1 MKKDEFLK
9 ELEKINIT
17 LTENQIL
24 KLAKFY
30 ELLVIWNEKINLTTI
45 LKEEDVYLKH
55 FYDSLTLIKVI
66 DLNKELTL
74 LDVGTGAGFPGI
86 VLKIVFPNL
95 KITLLDSMNKRISY
109 LNEIIKELDL
119 KDIDTVC
126 SRAEDYALKNREK
139 YDIVVCR
146 AVAHLEILVEITL
159 PLVKV
164 NGYFIAMKSNANE
177 EIALARKKILVLNS
191 KIIEILSFKLPFE
204 NSVRTLIKIKKFKK
218 NNLKYNKKKEKIKK
232 ENLKNIQ
239 NQRKLE
245 KK

>member
-24 KLAKFY
+24 KLEKFY
-30 ELLVIWNEKINLTTI
+30 ELLIIWNQKINLTTI

-55 FYDSLTLIKVI
+55 FYDSLSLIKVI

-177 EIALARKKILVLNS
+177 EIALARKKIFALNS

-204 NSVRTLIKIKKFKK
+204 NSIRTLIKIQKFKK
-218 NNLKYNKKKEKIKK
+218 TDLKYPRKYDKIKK

>member
-24 KLAKFY
+24 KLEKFY
-30 ELLVIWNEKINLTTI
+30 ELLIIWNQKINLTTI

-177 EIALARKKILVLNS
+177 EIALARKKIIVLDS

-204 NSVRTLIKIKKFKK
+204 NSIRTLIKIQKFKK
-218 NNLKYNKKKEKIKK
+218 TDLKYPRKYDKIKK

>member
-24 KLAKFY
+24 KLEKFY

-204 NSVRTLIKIKKFKK
+204 NSIRTLIKIQKFKK
-218 NNLKYNKKKEKIKK
+218 TDLKYPRKYDKIKK
-232 ENLKNIQ
+232 ENLKNIK
-239 NQRKLE
+239 NKE
-245 KK
+245 N

>member
-24 KLAKFY
+24 KLEKFY
-30 ELLVIWNEKINLTTI
+30 ELLIIWNQKINLTTI

-204 NSVRTLIKIKKFKK
+204 NSIRNLIKIQKFKK
-218 NNLKYNKKKEKIKK
+218 TDLKYPRKYDKIKK

>member
-9 ELEKINIT
+9 ELEKINII
-17 LTENQIL
+17 LTERQIL
-24 KLAKFY
+24 KLEKFY
-30 ELLVIWNEKINLTTI
+30 ELLIIWNQKINLTTI

-55 FYDSLTLIKVI
+55 FYDSLSLIKVI

-177 EIALARKKILVLNS
+177 EILLARKKILALNS

-204 NSVRTLIKIKKFKK
+204 NSIRTLIKIQKFKK
-218 NNLKYNKKKEKIKK
+218 TDLKYPRKYDKIKK
-232 ENLKNIQ
+232 ENLKNIK
-239 NQRKLE
+239 NKE
-245 KK
+245 N